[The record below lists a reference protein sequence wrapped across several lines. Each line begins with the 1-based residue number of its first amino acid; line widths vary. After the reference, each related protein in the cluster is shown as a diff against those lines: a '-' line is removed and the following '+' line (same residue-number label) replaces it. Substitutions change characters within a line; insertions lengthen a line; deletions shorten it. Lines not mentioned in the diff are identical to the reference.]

1 MLLQALACG
10 EVLSKCS
17 YQMAKALVKGD
28 IHILLFTLLYRE
40 EESMKN
46 GTKAAA
52 AQLEEESMKN
62 GTKEAAAQLEESN
75 VYSPPCEDD
84 QGDKVKECE
93 CGGWNRA

>member
-46 GTKAAA
+46 GTKAV
-52 AQLEEESMKN
+52 
-62 GTKEAAAQLEESN
+62 AAQLEESN